1 MAALTFQE
9 AAAALGFKSR
19 STLYRLR
26 DGGRLAGYLVPGGK
40 NGAQLLDTE
49 PPGMMTLTEHV
60 ARCLQMRRNNCDRI
74 SAAMAPR
81 SAPPPDAA
89 GLGEFWAEYGRWE
102 PDAPPLVGE
111 ELWQHV
117 AAITTGMLDLP
128 QPLGANEAQALWR
141 QLGEALEEVAA
152 GARWES
158 DRWAAASARAE
169 AEDASVSEVG

>member
-9 AAAALGFKSR
+9 AAAALGFRSR

-26 DGGRLAGYLVPGGK
+26 DDGRLAGYLVPGGK

-49 PPGMMTLTEHV
+49 PPGLPCLSEHV

-74 SAAMAPR
+74 TAAMAPR
-81 SAPPPDAA
+81 SAAAQEPD
-89 GLGEFWAEYGRWE
+89 GLAEFWADYGRWE
-102 PDAPPLVGE
+102 PDAAPLVGE

-117 AAITTGMLDLP
+117 AAMASAMIGMP
-128 QPLGANEAQALWR
+128 QPLEAAEARELWR
-141 QLGEALEEVAA
+141 HLGEALEEVAA
-152 GARWES
+152 GARWDG